1 MKKLS
6 PQTLRVV
13 ALGLLA
19 VLCVLRSADVAWA
32 DGATAGLPGAVLEIP
47 AVVKSGT
54 PVQAVFNLAGYGI
67 ATGSYASINVD
78 VLESPTG
85 KGPTVRTGYPATILT
100 FPVPGTYA
108 LRFIL
113 NEISKPSCGGVNA
126 RLLLETTATVNV
138 TP

>member
-1 MKKLS
+1 MKKIS
-6 PQTLRVV
+6 PHTLRVM

-19 VLCVLRSADVAWA
+19 VLCILRFADVASA
-32 DGATAGLPGAVLEIP
+32 DGATAGLPGAILEIP

-67 ATGSYASINVD
+67 PAGSYASINVD

-85 KGPTVRTGYPATILT
+85 QRPTVRTGYPATILT
-100 FPVPGTYA
+100 FPAPGTYA

-126 RLLLETTATVNV
+126 KLLLETTATVMV

>member
-1 MKKLS
+1 M
-6 PQTLRVV
+6 T
-13 ALGLLA
+13 LGLLL
-19 VLCVLRSADVAWA
+19 VLSILHSARAA
-32 DGATAGLPGAVLEIP
+32 LAAEATAGLPGAVLEIP

-54 PVQAVFNLAGYGI
+54 PVRAVFNLDGYGI
-67 ATGSYASINVD
+67 PAGSYASINVD

-85 KGPTVRTGYPATILT
+85 KGPAVRTGYPATVLI
-100 FPVPGTYA
+100 FPAPGTYA

-126 RLLLETTATVNV
+126 KLLMETTATVTV